1 MYLVLYA
8 CNNNTKAG
16 LFTELSSTPELWD
29 NCSEQIH
36 RNNLPA
42 LLCLALQPPPP
53 IFFSPTL
60 LFPRYFDRGNRYWP
74 MLKCHSLHLTQADY
88 TNLSPSASLRS
99 LSGDYHKMVLFSLFL
114 RFFYTCLRDYC
125 ACPRDT
131 HTTSSIGSSKGEPTT
146 IRHRNPL
153 CICLRSFQI
162 NCLSQLSSKTEHIVF
177 GYARVQCSGGFD

>member
-1 MYLVLYA
+1 
-8 CNNNTKAG
+8 
-16 LFTELSSTPELWD
+16 
-29 NCSEQIH
+29 
-36 RNNLPA
+36 
-42 LLCLALQPPPP
+42 
-53 IFFSPTL
+53 
-60 LFPRYFDRGNRYWP
+60 

-177 GYARVQCSGGFD
+177 GYARVQCSGGFDWISVWNFGFILFFVPFSKLKILHYLKKKLDKWVFACPSLHYTTKGTYSEDLLDLSL